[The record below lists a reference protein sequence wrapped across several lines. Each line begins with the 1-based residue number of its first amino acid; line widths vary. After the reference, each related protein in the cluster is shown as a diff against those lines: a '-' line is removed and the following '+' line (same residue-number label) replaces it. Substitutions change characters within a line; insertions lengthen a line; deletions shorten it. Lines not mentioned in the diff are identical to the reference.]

1 MSKNNF
7 KIRADNLQLLINKNY
22 KNINDFFVENNQD
35 YSAVYR
41 YLHGKMNIGNIMA
54 KRIEA
59 IFNLLAGDLDKPL
72 KGYSNLLFNI
82 YPTIG
87 EFNSFDDIISQKAY
101 RQCYVNADEV
111 QSICSDTSQL
121 IGLII
126 NSDAMIPHLK
136 ENWLL
141 LFKKCNNSDISDGKT
156 YAFIFNKRVFYR
168 DIFFENCNPNTLIL
182 KASNPEFP
190 ELKAGLS
197 DINIIGEPVYICLGA
212 L

>member
-1 MSKNNF
+1 MIESIYKIRAQNF
-7 KIRADNLQLLINKNY
+7 KILIDKYYKNY
-22 KNINDFFVENNQD
+22 NEFCTKNDQD
-35 YSAVYR
+35 YSAVHR
-41 YLHGKMNIGNIMA
+41 YLNGKLNIGNIMA

-72 KGYSNLLFNI
+72 KGYSGLQFNI

-87 EFNSFDDIISQKAY
+87 DFNSFDDILSQKTY
-101 RQCYVNADEV
+101 RQCYVNADEIL
-111 QSICSDTSQL
+111 SICNDTSQL
-121 IGLII
+121 FGLII

-190 ELKAGLS
+190 ELKARLS
-197 DINIIGEPVYICLGA
+197 DISIIGEPVYICLGK